1 MGRYDAKANQGERT
15 LSDDELRTIWKATEP
30 SEKEPQPFY
39 ALIRFLLLTGARRN
53 EANRLPW
60 AEIVGTDWAL
70 PAARNK
76 VKTDLTRPLSK
87 AVIATLDSVPRIDGG
102 ALVFSLDGR
111 RPLSLTRPHNRLM
124 KESGVANWTLHDLR
138 RTARTLLARAGIPDA
153 HAEQCL
159 GHVLPGAVAQ
169 IYNKHQYRKEMAQ
182 AYEALASQ
190 VERIVNPP
198 ANVVTPLR
206 RKR

>member
-1 MGRYDAKANQGERT
+1 
-15 LSDDELRTIWKATEP
+15 
-30 SEKEPQPFY
+30 
-39 ALIRFLLLTGARRN
+39 
-53 EANRLPW
+53 
-60 AEIVGTDWAL
+60 
-70 PAARNK
+70 
-76 VKTDLTRPLSK
+76 
-87 AVIATLDSVPRIDGG
+87 
-102 ALVFSLDGR
+102 
-111 RPLSLTRPHNRLM
+111 M